1 MDKRQAAMILELGVV
16 DGRFGRYRA
25 RSIDEP
31 VTGWCEPS
39 QRRGVGPF
47 VPRRGDGENVKMPIS
62 DYAAQRRSLVADRAS
77 SEHSRNRSSEHGCVK
92 VSLNLDF
99 AADDVVNEAV
109 DSSTKSRAEG

>member
-1 MDKRQAAMILELGVV
+1 MDKRQAAVILKLGGV

-47 VPRRGDGENVKMPIS
+47 VPRLGDGQNVKMLVA

-77 SEHSRNRSSEHGCVK
+77 IHATDRQ
-92 VSLNLDF
+92 
-99 AADDVVNEAV
+99 
-109 DSSTKSRAEG
+109 STVA